1 MPGAQ
6 SVFIFIAFS
15 SLIVLYLKIDSGLCF
30 PWSRLGDIG
39 ATNGWGILSSPS
51 NDRHHRHPPPHRH
64 YHHRYLSIG
73 PRTVFEFEIRIL
85 ESTLLFLISFVSKT
99 ISAAAEFYKVL
110 LSLEFLIKSQ
120 PVYCLP

>member
-1 MPGAQ
+1 MPGAV

-51 NDRHHRHPPPHRH
+51 NDQHHRHPSPRH
-64 YHHRYLSIG
+64 YHHHRYLSIG
-73 PRTVFEFEIRIL
+73 PRTAFELEIRIL